1 MIRILSVILAL
12 LFGGYLVGASLFFA
26 PLPDGRLCQGMEIV
40 VRDSLEKHFVNE
52 ADLLSFL
59 KRDKFSPLERPLDAI
74 NTDSIEKRLARN
86 EMIAKVE
93 AYKTP
98 SGKIKLE
105 VTQKMPILRVMTA
118 DESYYIDHNGTTMPI
133 SRRYVAQVPIVT
145 GYVEKEFARNE
156 LYKFALFLRENAFW
170 DNQIEQICVFPNR
183 DVELIPRLG
192 RFRIVLG
199 PLTDFEEK
207 LHKLKLFYDQA
218 IPKVGWEKYSVIN
231 LEYKNQIVCT
241 KK

>member
-1 MIRILSVILAL
+1 MSIVLATLLS
-12 LFGGYLVGASLFFA
+12 GYIVAASLFLVERKQTA
-26 PLPDGRLCQGMEIV
+26 PCAGMQIV
-40 VRDSLEKHFVNE
+40 VRDSLDKHFVNE
-52 ADLLSFL
+52 ADLSQILRKAGL
-59 KRDKFSPLERPLDAI
+59 DPMKRNMDEI
-74 NTDSIEKRLARN
+74 NTEKIESVLQKN
-86 EMIAKVE
+86 DMIAEVE